1 MITTKINAKPH
12 PGQLEVHNSEARF
25 KVLSAGRRWGKT
37 RLGVNECLDAAAQG
51 GRAWWV
57 SPSYKTSEV
66 GWRPLRQIARK
77 IPGAEIRLVDRVV
90 NFPGGGFVAIRSADN
105 PDSLRGE
112 GLDFVVM
119 DECAFMQKEAW
130 TEAIRPALSDRQ
142 GNVLFISTP
151 KGRNWLWEIYQRGIN
166 GEEGWQSWTF
176 PTANN
181 PYIAKEEIDAAKRD
195 LPEMIFRQE
204 YLAEF
209 IDDAGGVFR
218 RVQEAAVLEPKEYE
232 EGKQYIAGVDVAAS
246 VDFTV
251 VTVLDAESKDMVYLD
266 RFNRVDYPVLI
277 DRLEAIYH
285 RYHLTSMV
293 VESNSI
299 GRPVIDELV
308 TRGLNIVPFT
318 TTSATKQSIIQNLQA
333 AFENG
338 QIRILN
344 NPVLVGELL
353 SFESK
358 RNASGGFSYSAPDGM
373 NDDCVMSLA
382 IAWYGANSGG
392 TILWLEE

>member
-1 MITTKINAKPH
+1 LITTKINAKPH
-12 PGQLEVHNSEARF
+12 AGQLEVHNSDARF

-37 RLGVNECLDAAAQG
+37 RLGVNECLDVAAQG

-66 GWRPLRQIARK
+66 GWRPLRQITRK

-90 NFPGGGFVAIRSADN
+90 NFPGGGFVAVRSADN

-142 GNVLFISTP
+142 GKVLFISTP
-151 KGRNWLWEIYQRGIN
+151 KGRNWLWEIYQRGVS

-181 PYIAKEEIDAAKRD
+181 PFIAKEEIEAAKRD

-218 RVQEAAVLEPKEYE
+218 RVQEAAVLEPKEYG

-251 VTVLDAESKDMVYLD
+251 VSVLDAESKEMVYLD

-308 TRGLNIVPFT
+308 ARGLNIVPFT

-344 NPVLVGELL
+344 NPVLIGELL

-382 IAWYGANSGG
+382 IAWYGVNSGG

>member
-12 PGQLEVHNSEARF
+12 VGQLEVHNSDARF

-37 RLGVNECLDAAAQG
+37 RLGVNECLDVAAQG

-66 GWRPLRQIARK
+66 GWRPLRQITRK

-90 NFPGGGFVAIRSADN
+90 NFPGGGFVAVRSADN

-142 GNVLFISTP
+142 GKVLFISTP
-151 KGRNWLWEIYQRGIN
+151 KGRNWLWEIYQRGVS

-181 PYIAKEEIDAAKRD
+181 PFIAKEEIEAAKRD

-209 IDDAGGVFR
+209 IDDTGGVFR
-218 RVQEAAVLEPKEYE
+218 RVQEAAVLEPREYE

-251 VTVLDAESKDMVYLD
+251 VSVLDAESKEMVYLD

-277 DRLEAIYH
+277 DRLEAVYH

-308 TRGLNIVPFT
+308 ARGLNIVPFT

-382 IAWYGANSGG
+382 IAWYGVNSGG